1 LSLGYSNGAS
11 LWKTRAVTLFLD
23 TQWNSQVNFRDTF
36 CGQGASMNKG
46 DLIDKI
52 SATNGISK
60 TAAGGAI
67 DTIVDAVTAALKKGS
82 RVTLVGFGTFSTS
95 QRKARNGRN
104 PQTGGVI
111 KIAARRVAKFT
122 PGVELKKA
130 VNKK

>member
-1 LSLGYSNGAS
+1 
-11 LWKTRAVTLFLD
+11 
-23 TQWNSQVNFRDTF
+23 
-36 CGQGASMNKG
+36 MNKG
-46 DLIDKI
+46 HLVDKI
-52 SATNGISK
+52 ASAHGISK

-67 DTIVDAVTAALKKGS
+67 DTIVDAVTSALKKGD

-122 PGVELKKA
+122 SGVELKKA